1 MQNRPLLQKMLA
13 LIIVLA
19 LIGGLVYMLSSR
31 RAETGENPF
40 AQRDEESAHML
51 QESALELSLE
61 SSELNASAAPT
72 DVPTQAPTPEPSAA
86 PTALPELITPNP
98 DSVTPAPTRR
108 ADGDSRPAP
117 TAPALVTPRPDAS
130 AAPGTGESTQETQLI
145 YFTTNLINGSTVSSR
160 EQNLKITHKQPNLS
174 VQSVSVSLNDEV
186 LPQFSGALM
195 LAEGKNTIEIAV
207 VYEGAEGHRIQVS
220 KTYTLYLE
228 PERLIITTDLTDR
241 TVNQFGFS
249 FTAYA
254 SLGSSR
260 ASLAAYLNGEKIEP
274 SGNRYSAR
282 LNEGENEI
290 RLAASGGGDQL
301 EQVFRIVAELSDGME
316 ISTDLYDREVDD
328 PNFTFHAALAGG
340 TERATLTVVVNGET
354 LSGTDGSYSCVLA
367 RGNNRIR
374 LKAADVD
381 GAETTQSYIVAYHRY
396 LIVDAEDADETMP
409 RIATNLAK
417 DMSVTGSRF
426 TLQVR
431 GEDGSGQRIY
441 GDHISVQ
448 LNGTTLE
455 DRGEDEGA
463 TYYRLD
469 LLGGENSV
477 VITVWDYEDRYTV
490 YRYTVYCTAVADGE
504 RIGSI
509 TISLEAT
516 TVGLGTLIAPA
527 TVDIYQGQNLVVP
540 VAQLLEANGFEYQY
554 SGSLADGF
562 YLKHIIRNGITNGYS
577 IPHDLEEA
585 LDEDGVMWTNSYYEN
600 SLGEFDFTAESGWMY
615 SVNGQYPNYGMSE
628 CFPKDGD
635 VIRIRFTLA
644 LGKDIG
650 GGMAGGSSNYGKEW

>member
-1 MQNRPLLQKMLA
+1 MQNRPLLQKIIA

-19 LIGGLVYMLSSR
+19 LLGGLVYLLSSR
-31 RAETGENPF
+31 TTETGENPF
-40 AQRDEESAHML
+40 SQRDEQSAHML
-51 QESALELSLE
+51 QESALQLSLE
-61 SSELNASAAPT
+61 DPELDASAAPT
-72 DVPTQAPTPEPSAA
+72 EAPTEEPTQSPSAA
-86 PTALPELITPNP
+86 PTALPDLITPDP
-98 DSVTPAPTRR
+98 DRSTPLPTRR
-108 ADGDSRPAP
+108 AESDSQPEQ
-117 TAPALVTPRPDAS
+117 TAPELVTPRPNAS
-130 AAPGTGESTQETQLI
+130 AAPGIGENTQQTQLI
-145 YFTTNLINGSTVSSR
+145 YFTTNIINGSTVSERSL
-160 EQNLKITHKQPNLS
+160 NLKITHKQPNLS
-174 VQSVSVSLNDEV
+174 VQSVSVSLNGQTI
-186 LPQFSGALM
+186 PQFSGDLM

-220 KTYTLYLE
+220 KAYTLYLE
-228 PERLIITTDLTDR
+228 PEKLIITTDLADR
-241 TVNQFGFS
+241 TINQLSFS

-254 SLGSSR
+254 SLGSSQ
-260 ASLAAYLNGEKIEP
+260 ASLAAYLNGERIEAG
-274 SGNRYSAR
+274 GNRYSVR

-290 RLAASGGGDQL
+290 RLVATGGGEQL
-301 EQVFRIVAELSDGME
+301 EQSFRVVADLPDGME
-316 ISTDLYDREVDD
+316 ISTDLYDHEVDD
-328 PNFTFHAALAGG
+328 PNFAFYASLAGG

-354 LSGTDGSYSCVLA
+354 LSGTNGSYSCVLA

-381 GAETTQSYIVAYHRY
+381 GAETTQSYTIAYHRY
-396 LIVDAEDADETMP
+396 LIAEAEDADETMP
-409 RIATNLAK
+409 RIATNLSRE
-417 DMSVTGSRF
+417 MSVTGNRF

-431 GEDGSGQRIY
+431 GEDGSGQRLY
-441 GDHISVQ
+441 GDHITVQ

-455 DRGEDEGA
+455 DRGEDEGV

-469 LLGGENSV
+469 LLGGENAV

-490 YRYTVYCTAVADGE
+490 YRYTIHCTAVADGE
-504 RIGSI
+504 RIGSV

-516 TVGLGTLIAPA
+516 TVGLGSLIAPV

-554 SGSLADGF
+554 SGSLSDGF

-635 VIRIRFTLA
+635 VIRIRYTLA

-650 GGMAGGSSNYGKEW
+650 GGMAGGSGNYGKEW

>member
-1 MQNRPLLQKMLA
+1 
-13 LIIVLA
+13 
-19 LIGGLVYMLSSR
+19 
-31 RAETGENPF
+31 
-40 AQRDEESAHML
+40 
-51 QESALELSLE
+51 
-61 SSELNASAAPT
+61 
-72 DVPTQAPTPEPSAA
+72 
-86 PTALPELITPNP
+86 
-98 DSVTPAPTRR
+98 
-108 ADGDSRPAP
+108 
-117 TAPALVTPRPDAS
+117 
-130 AAPGTGESTQETQLI
+130 
-145 YFTTNLINGSTVSSR
+145 
-160 EQNLKITHKQPNLS
+160 
-174 VQSVSVSLNDEV
+174 
-186 LPQFSGALM
+186 
-195 LAEGKNTIEIAV
+195 
-207 VYEGAEGHRIQVS
+207 
-220 KTYTLYLE
+220 
-228 PERLIITTDLTDR
+228 
-241 TVNQFGFS
+241 
-249 FTAYA
+249 
-254 SLGSSR
+254 
-260 ASLAAYLNGEKIEP
+260 
-274 SGNRYSAR
+274 
-282 LNEGENEI
+282 
-290 RLAASGGGDQL
+290 
-301 EQVFRIVAELSDGME
+301 
-316 ISTDLYDREVDD
+316 
-328 PNFTFHAALAGG
+328 
-340 TERATLTVVVNGET
+340 
-354 LSGTDGSYSCVLA
+354 
-367 RGNNRIR
+367 
-374 LKAADVD
+374 
-381 GAETTQSYIVAYHRY
+381 
-396 LIVDAEDADETMP
+396 MP